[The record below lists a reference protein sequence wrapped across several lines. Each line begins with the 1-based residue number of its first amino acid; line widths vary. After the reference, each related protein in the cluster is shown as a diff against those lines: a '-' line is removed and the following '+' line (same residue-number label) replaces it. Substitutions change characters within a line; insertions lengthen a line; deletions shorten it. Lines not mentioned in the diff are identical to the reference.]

1 MPWPPPKGWQKALL
15 TGRKIPRRKRSA
27 KQAKAI
33 ARRYE
38 AQRKADVKRKAEAD
52 HRNFDREAGK
62 GL

>member
-1 MPWPPPKGWQKALL
+1 ML